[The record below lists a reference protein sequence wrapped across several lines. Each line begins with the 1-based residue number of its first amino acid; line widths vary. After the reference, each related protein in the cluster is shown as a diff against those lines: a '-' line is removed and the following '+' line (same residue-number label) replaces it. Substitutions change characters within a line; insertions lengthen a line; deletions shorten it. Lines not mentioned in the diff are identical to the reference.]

1 MVAGE
6 EWRSVLQATRT
17 LTTPHSFEEP
27 ASPGSVTPK
36 GTHRAGILSALGA
49 QEAGR
54 WPGVSI
60 LTQETSSKDTERG
73 RMPAGGP
80 LEWKRHPGHT
90 QNLPGAPEMSGGS
103 LEEGI
108 RSWARGLP

>member
-1 MVAGE
+1 MAGE
-6 EWRSVLQATRT
+6 EWWSVLEATRT
-17 LTTPHSFEEP
+17 LTSPHSLEEP

-49 QEAGR
+49 REAGR

-60 LTQETSSKDTERG
+60 LTQETSSKDRERG
-73 RMPAGGP
+73 QMPAGGP

-90 QNLPGAPEMSGGS
+90 RNLPGAPEMSGGS
-103 LEEGI
+103 LEEGF